1 MALFPREGGPA
12 PPGLK
17 NEGGGL
23 GSQEEAFDP
32 GVLSAVVK
40 VRMLT
45 KLQDAHLPTLGVR

>member
-17 NEGGGL
+17 NERGGL
-23 GSQEEAFDP
+23 GSQEEVFDP

-45 KLQDAHLPTLGVR
+45 KLQDAHLLTLGVR